1 MFGAKIYL
9 CDMEDSTGLERAFK
23 IDYHADELQP
33 NEYVMSTGQCLEKYL
48 NNARSTPPGVTYV

>member
-48 NNARSTPPGVTYV
+48 NNAGVLPPE